1 MSVAARSFPSV
12 LARPGARRTYGI
24 LSTYPPT
31 PCGLATFSAA
41 LARALEAGGA
51 GVGVV
56 RVADVTTSPDPR
68 VMTELDNGVL
78 SSVEEA
84 TAALNSCD
92 TVIAQHEYGIYGGT
106 DGDEMLDILRPLTVP
121 AIVVAH
127 TVLLDPTDHQ
137 KQVLEAICETASAV
151 VVMAEV
157 ARQRLCS
164 RFNVD
169 AAKVTT
175 IPHGATLASPDYH
188 PDRSGRPVLLTWGL
202 LGRGKGIEWAIDAMA
217 DLRDLHPRPRY
228 VVAGRTHP
236 KVIASEGE
244 AYREMLVARTWAR
257 GVAPSVSFDAA
268 YRDLPSLTRLVQD
281 ATLVVLPYDS
291 QDQVTSGVL
300 VDALAAGRP
309 VVATAFP
316 HAVELLSSGAGIVVP
331 HRDAT
336 ALGAAVR
343 RVFSED
349 GLAASMAREAARLAP
364 TFGWPAVARQYTA
377 LADNLLTDA
386 QAVPA

>member
-1 MSVAARSFPSV
+1 
-12 LARPGARRTYGI
+12 